1 MAGTTCM
8 GQELVG
14 AGVEKNSPGKRKRNE
29 NGEPAPVDSNPNDT
43 EFESQAMML
52 IPSLRSNKARQHAF
66 VAPKIGNYMHT
77 SIASVKAS
85 NEMDWHTSED
95 QQSEHSFSNAGSC
108 VATAKATRVNLA
120 GNKTA
125 GIVSDN
131 AQINFLNKVSTV
143 CAMSELK
150 GATTSKR
157 ASPIVISTLKHDDP
171 KVGMLTRSIEDNR
184 SLDAAGKEGVIDTAS
199 VDLPE
204 CRKTSLN
211 HFRAEAKTK
220 LRIALLAKKQAL
232 EEAREGIVLQ
242 QGSKRVRRKFQ
253 QTLRPINAL
262 LKGGNASLLI
272 RNISTSGPAKLVRF
286 SDCTMP
292 DLETDDI
299 DIEKKQISSALP
311 SSLSSP
317 PLQRRMDLLK
327 RKIELQKRLVE
338 AKDRAKLLEQNQIDA
353 SKSVVPSTVNDE
365 MNKPSRLELLER
377 KKNAERKRVR
387 AQTAHLLLKQKHLLE
402 EQDVQI
408 EQTKLSVEDYNNEIT
423 TMKAELAASALHVE
437 DLTMRRRV
445 LRELKGKAVAK
456 QIQFR
461 QQLHE
466 LRQKINNDGREIA
479 PAPT

>member
-1 MAGTTCM
+1 
-8 GQELVG
+8 
-14 AGVEKNSPGKRKRNE
+14 
-29 NGEPAPVDSNPNDT
+29 
-43 EFESQAMML
+43 
-52 IPSLRSNKARQHAF
+52 
-66 VAPKIGNYMHT
+66 
-77 SIASVKAS
+77 
-85 NEMDWHTSED
+85 
-95 QQSEHSFSNAGSC
+95 
-108 VATAKATRVNLA
+108 
-120 GNKTA
+120 
-125 GIVSDN
+125 
-131 AQINFLNKVSTV
+131 
-143 CAMSELK
+143 
-150 GATTSKR
+150 
-157 ASPIVISTLKHDDP
+157 
-171 KVGMLTRSIEDNR
+171 
-184 SLDAAGKEGVIDTAS
+184 
-199 VDLPE
+199 
-204 CRKTSLN
+204 LN

-232 EEAREGIVLQ
+232 EEAREGIVQQ
-242 QGSKRVRRKFQ
+242 QGSERVRRKFQ

-299 DIEKKQISSALP
+299 DIEKKQLSSALP

-408 EQTKLSVEDYNNEIT
+408 EQTKLSIEDYNNEIT